1 MAPSGQMDVQA
12 LLKDAALAGNWTLD
26 ASKSTV
32 GLRSKSMWGMAP
44 VKGVFRQVSGQGT
57 VSPAGD
63 VNGTVTVG
71 AASID
76 TKNKKRDT
84 HLRSADFFDSDTYPD
99 ITFTVTQARPSG
111 QGVTVSGNLAVRDQH
126 QARHLRRHGV
136 RRQRQRGIARR
147 RGPGRPVG
155 LRPDLEPDGHG
166 LHAQHHHRSC
176 RVYQALSSTA
186 AALSRVVWR
195 RPGTEPSRVVWRRPG
210 TDRPAARNG
219 TLAEYLRRNHA
230 VTYDTSA

>member
-1 MAPSGQMDVQA
+1 MTPSGQLDVQA

-32 GLRSKSMWGMAP
+32 GLRSKSIWGLVP

-63 VNGTVTVG
+63 VSGTVTVS

-99 ITFTVTQARPSG
+99 ITFSVSQAKPSG
-111 QGVTVSGNLAVRDQH
+111 QGATVSGSLTVHDRTKPVTFDAAVSAVSDSELTLDAEFQVNRTDF
-126 QARHLRRHGV
+126 
-136 RRQRQRGIARR
+136 
-147 RGPGRPVG
+147 G
-155 LRPDLEPDGHG
+155 LTWNQMGMTSVHNTIT
-166 LHAQHHHRSC
+166 
-176 RVYQALSSTA
+176 V
-186 AALSRVVWR
+186 
-195 RPGTEPSRVVWRRPG
+195 
-210 TDRPAARNG
+210 
-219 TLAEYLRRNHA
+219 HA
-230 VTYDTSA
+230 VFTKR